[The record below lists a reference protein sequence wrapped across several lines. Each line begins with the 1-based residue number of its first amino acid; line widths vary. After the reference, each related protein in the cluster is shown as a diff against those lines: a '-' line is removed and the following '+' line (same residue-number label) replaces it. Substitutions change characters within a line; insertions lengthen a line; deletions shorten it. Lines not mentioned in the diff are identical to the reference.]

1 MHCLISRLVLNCFS
15 QQRGTAHK
23 APGVGRRN
31 RAQRLLEYA
40 ERRASVLG
48 HQVGCNPLN
57 RTLAGRKRRRGWDGW
72 PVQPRRLPNATMLD
86 VILEEPD
93 EAEAEEDDGRPKKK
107 TKVQEEEEKLMET
120 RTLVFG
126 IGANADLRVGYV
138 SILRL
143 IVIHYSQICSQRY
156 KYVPTMLKEILFPS
170 AHSSV
175 VDAASSRKRRYVQ
188 EIEDIEM
195 ANAETPMITGAT
207 STHRTQ
213 RTVSDLGR
221 SVILETAKESYL
233 FSPCIP
239 TASDGPTELPKERA
253 YELALVLET
262 ETEVLEEDPIG
273 TEGGDKPFEQVEKPA
288 DATEQSS
295 GPDFG
300 KDDLSISKPLPAF
313 GEGNTPVFADSASLS
328 PQKTLPGESS
338 VELTDKLTPSPPTS
352 TSAIAPIPPL
362 RVTTPPPRSIS
373 PSRASPVHSPEPE
386 VKDPSMSSPS
396 YVYRRRS
403 LTTEDE
409 VEADKIAML
418 PVQVLQRNMTENM
431 FRFTDDGVY
440 VQDGSAS
447 DGMETEWV
455 IQVKNW
461 KWAPNH
467 RGARE
472 KL

>member
-1 MHCLISRLVLNCFS
+1 
-15 QQRGTAHK
+15 
-23 APGVGRRN
+23 
-31 RAQRLLEYA
+31 
-40 ERRASVLG
+40 
-48 HQVGCNPLN
+48 
-57 RTLAGRKRRRGWDGW
+57 
-72 PVQPRRLPNATMLD
+72 MLD
-86 VILEEPD
+86 IILEEPD
-93 EAEAEEDDGRPKKK
+93 EAEEEEDDGRPKKK

-120 RTLVFG
+120 RTLTFG

-143 IVIHYSQICSQRY
+143 ILIHYSQICSQRY

-170 AHSSV
+170 ARSPV
-175 VDAASSRKRRYVQ
+175 VDAAFSRKRRHVQ

-195 ANAETPMITGAT
+195 ASVETPMITSAI
-207 STHRTQ
+207 STLRTQ
-213 RTVSDLGR
+213 RTVFDLGR

-233 FSPCIP
+233 FSPSIP
-239 TASDGPTELPKERA
+239 AASDGPIELPKERA
-253 YELALVLET
+253 YELALILET

-273 TEGGDKPFEQVEKPA
+273 TEGGDKPLEQMGKPA

-295 GPDFG
+295 RPDSD
-300 KDDLSISKPLPAF
+300 KDDLSIIKPLPAF
-313 GEGNTPVFADSASLS
+313 GEGRTTAFSHPTSLS
-328 PQKTLPGESS
+328 PSKTLLGESS
-338 VELTDKLTPSPPTS
+338 VELADKSSPSLPTS
-352 TSAIAPIPPL
+352 TSAVAPITPL

-403 LTTEDE
+403 ITTEDE
-409 VEADKIAML
+409 VEADKVTML

-472 KL
+472 KV